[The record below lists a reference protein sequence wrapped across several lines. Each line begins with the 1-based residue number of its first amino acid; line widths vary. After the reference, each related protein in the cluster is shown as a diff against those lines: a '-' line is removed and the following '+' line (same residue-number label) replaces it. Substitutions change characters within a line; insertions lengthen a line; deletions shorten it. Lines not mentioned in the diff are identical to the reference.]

1 MTLKLFYPDYSLN
14 DPRTILWMAIMSKVI
29 KEVKYG
35 MSDKTD
41 ILIAVFPVAMDSQ
54 EVIKQ

>member
-1 MTLKLFYPDYSLN
+1 MN
-14 DPRTILWMAIMSKVI
+14 DPQTILWMAIMSKVI

-41 ILIAVFPVAMDSQ
+41 ILITVYPVAMDSQ